1 MDCPTRGIDIGVKAA
16 IYRLKEQLKKEGKSI
31 IMVSEE
37 MPELLGMSDRII
49 VMKDGKQTGQFDRSE
64 SLGEENLI
72 HAML

>member
-1 MDCPTRGIDIGVKAA
+1 M
-16 IYRLKEQLKKEGKSI
+16 EQLKKEGKSI